1 MLQVKIQYN
10 EGNERLFYIN
20 DILDVKRVMDNI
32 LEDFQRVLAQDASDN
47 RVDLERMLEA
57 SPFDNPDNLIDWLN
71 EIAELTMGDHTAIRD
86 WAEISDQLDRMGYDN
101 VEEMA
106 DRIDRLQSS
115 INDIF
120 YTAKEMAD

>member
-47 RVDLERMLEA
+47 RVDLERVLEA